1 MDVNG
6 LSPLSLSPTAS
17 ACYPL
22 SAIVNLGM
30 SIMAKTSS
38 LFWKYHFDCFP
49 PASSFLFCSIS
60 CMLAFSSFRYLHVTI
75 GDYNKHQHTNYE
87 RNKEIDKV
95 TREDRVRL
103 IA

>member
-1 MDVNG
+1 MEVNG

-38 LFWKYHFDCFP
+38 LFWKYHFDRFP
-49 PASSFLFCSIS
+49 PLPALYILPFPACLLFPLLDI
-60 CMLAFSSFRYLHVTI
+60 CMSL
-75 GDYNKHQHTNYE
+75 
-87 RNKEIDKV
+87 
-95 TREDRVRL
+95 
-103 IA
+103 